1 MKQRIRFVFGD
12 AVVIGDLFRP
22 AGKGPHPAV
31 VVVGP
36 MTSVKEQVAG
46 VYAAALA
53 VRGIAALAIDHRHY
67 GESGG
72 MPRQYEHP
80 GHKIADIRAAV
91 DALIESP
98 VVDAARVGLVGVC
111 LGSSYAAAASIGD
124 SRVRAL
130 ATVAGYFPDPHQMDL
145 GKGGDFDAEIESG
158 TNARKHFEQT
168 GETLLVAAAAA
179 SGGAP
184 MHLPDIVDYYGSTRA
199 GVPNYRNEFAVMSR
213 EPWLSFDAQALAP
226 LVTAPTLLVHAE
238 GALAPRWAQQFHDS
252 MRVERSIAY
261 LEASSQVDFYDRP
274 DRVDE
279 SADLVAR
286 HLWHHFSDRRVV
298 AESV

>member
-1 MKQRIRFVFGD
+1 MKQRIRFVID
-12 AVVIGDLFRP
+12 DTTVIGDLFRP
-22 AGKGPHPAV
+22 AGAGPHPAV

-72 MPRQYEHP
+72 TPRQFEHP
-80 GHKIADIRAAV
+80 DHKIADIRAAM
-91 DALIESP
+91 DALVESP

-130 ATVAGYFPDPHQMDL
+130 ATVAGYFPDPHQMGL
-145 GKGGDFDAEIESG
+145 GRGGDFDAEIESG
-158 TNARKHFEQT
+158 ADARRHLERT

-184 MHLPDIVDYYGSTRA
+184 MHLPDIVDYYGSPRA
-199 GVPNYRNEFAVMSR
+199 GVANYRNEFAVMSR

-226 LVTAPTLLVHAE
+226 LVTAPTLFVHAD
-238 GALAPRWAQQFHDS
+238 GALAPQWAQQFHDS
-252 MRVERSIAY
+252 MRAERRFVS

-279 SADLVAR
+279 CADLTAG
-286 HLWHHFSDRRVV
+286 HLFHHFDDRRVS